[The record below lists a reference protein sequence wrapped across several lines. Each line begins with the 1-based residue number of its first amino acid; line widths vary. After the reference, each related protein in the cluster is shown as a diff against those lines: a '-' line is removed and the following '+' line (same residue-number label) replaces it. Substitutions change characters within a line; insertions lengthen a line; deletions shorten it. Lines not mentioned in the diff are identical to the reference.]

1 MPVVNKTMRTYWI
14 TKKKIEKMRWSC
26 FIITVSY
33 VFLLTSCKSQN
44 QVMEERVEGKWQM
57 EEMGLSLDGGEKFVR
72 VMSGNDDLLILKK
85 GGVAVSTN
93 GLYEGSADTAR
104 WCVFKSDSLKF
115 YDEEIGFIGTPF
127 DTRIE
132 GFETHINT
140 DQIGQKT
147 ITKYMYLTK
156 TFNADNEDAMELV
169 GSLVLYSNEIS
180 FSVLE
185 SAFGN
190 EAPKNI
196 IFLMK
201 YKSMGK
207 DYEN

>member
-1 MPVVNKTMRTYWI
+1 
-14 TKKKIEKMRWSC
+14 
-26 FIITVSY
+26 
-33 VFLLTSCKSQN
+33 
-44 QVMEERVEGKWQM
+44 MEERVEGKWQM

-132 GFETHINT
+132 GFETYVETNRA
-140 DQIGQKT
+140 GQQT
-147 ITKYMYLTK
+147 ITEYMWLK
-156 TFNADNEDAMELV
+156 RSFDANDEDAMELV
-169 GSLVLYSNEIS
+169 SSLVLYSNEIS